1 MFCTNCGHP
10 LADDVNFCPEC
21 GTPVYRSE
29 TVKNVESD
37 ITSDIT
43 VPSMA
48 PDYSEPSVVSDETG
62 GEVDPTSVVEPVPVL
77 LDDMMEGAVQVS
89 EETAQDLHEAV
100 SEILTDSLESQEVP
114 VNPFEE
120 ASASF
125 VSAVENTIPDYV
137 QPELQLPVMNDEQ
150 SSSPFVVAD
159 YQAPDQNPLD
169 IPVYA
174 EPVRT
179 PDSAPAGSPSEPAV
193 AIPVAQPAAEN
204 QYNYFPSEPQPSYVQ
219 QNAQV
224 TPPVYAQPAPT
235 PLAVPVGQNPPV
247 NVKKSGGKGKWI
259 ILLLIL
265 ALIGAVVGY
274 LIHQNSPT
282 VKFNKAMEAA
292 ETAYNDGDY
301 IVAYNDYRDALS
313 YMPDNPDAQ
322 QGFYYAADELAYAA
336 YEEDD
341 YDSAISYYEAVK
353 REAPL
358 YSSEADDYIK
368 LLYSDW
374 ILNTASDGDYESA
387 QSILST
393 AESNGYDMSE
403 ERDELDNMIANAAI
417 IDHGRELVQTLTD
430 YLDDGD
436 YDAVFAFMD
445 SDVYDFMNTELYE
458 SDVTLPVIYDITNG
472 DYDRCGFFLDG
483 GYMTFYY
490 GEMDGAARNG
500 VGETVCLIRNG
511 TGSYRNYMH
520 HGTWT
525 NDLPNGEFVIY
536 RYTNRGYD
544 EEEVIITVD
553 VTDGLFN
560 GSIEYDYT
568 DDDVYHGTF
577 SNGSPVVIDEVDPN
591 GDECYVIAYNDS
603 KDAWIYRST
612 IDPNRKEGLL
622 GFGE

>member
-10 LADDVNFCPEC
+10 LADDANFCPEC
-21 GTPVYRSE
+21 GSPVYRAEPEKMPE
-29 TVKNVESD
+29 TEV
-37 ITSDIT
+37 T
-43 VPSMA
+43 VPEMTDTQFTVDVSESYDDTSMTETMD
-48 PDYSEPSVVSDETG
+48 PEIDSESAL
-62 GEVDPTSVVEPVPVL
+62 EPESVPVTE
-77 LDDMMEGAVQVS
+77 MMDGAVQVS
-89 EETAQDLHEAV
+89 EETAQDLQDAV
-100 SEILTDSLESQEVP
+100 TEILTDSSEFAADSIAD
-114 VNPFEE
+114 

-137 QPELQLPVMNDEQ
+137 QPEVQLAQQVEGQIASPIENTDTPVPVQVPAYTSDT
-150 SSSPFVVAD
+150 VR
-159 YQAPDQNPLD
+159 
-169 IPVYA
+169 IPEA
-174 EPVRT
+174 AT
-179 PDSAPAGSPSEPAV
+179 PYVSPSESGTS
-193 AIPVAQPAAEN
+193 IPVAQPVVDT
-204 QYNYFPSEPQPSYVQ
+204 QFNYYPTEPQPTYVQ
-219 QNAQV
+219 QNTQV

-259 ILLLIL
+259 LLLLIL

-274 LIHQNSPT
+274 FIHQNSPT

-292 ETAYNDGDY
+292 ENAYYAEDY
-301 IVAYNDYRDALS
+301 RVALEDYRDALS
-313 YMPDNPDAQ
+313 YKPDDPDAQ

-353 REAPL
+353 SEAPL
-358 YSSEADDYIK
+358 YSSDADEYIK
-368 LLYSDW
+368 LIYSDW
-374 ILNTASDGDYESA
+374 ILNTADDGDYETA
-387 QSILST
+387 QALLSR

-417 IDHGRELVQTLTD
+417 IDHGRELVQTMTD

-436 YDAVFAFMD
+436 YDSLFSFMD
-445 SDVYDFMNTELYE
+445 SDVYDYMNTELYE
-458 SDVTLPVIYDITNG
+458 SDVTLPVIYNITNG
-472 DYDRCGFFLDG
+472 DYDQCGFFLDG

-490 GEMDGAARNG
+490 GEIDGSVRNG
-500 VGETVCLIRNG
+500 AGETVCLVKNG

-525 NDLPNGEFVIY
+525 DDMPNGEFVIY

-553 VTDGLFN
+553 VTDGLYN

-568 DDDVYHGTF
+568 DDDVYYGSF
-577 SNGSPVVIDEVDPN
+577 LNGSPVVIDEVDPN
-591 GDECYVIAYNDS
+591 GDECYVIAYNEAHDG
-603 KDAWIYRST
+603 WIYRSS

-622 GFGE
+622 GFGD